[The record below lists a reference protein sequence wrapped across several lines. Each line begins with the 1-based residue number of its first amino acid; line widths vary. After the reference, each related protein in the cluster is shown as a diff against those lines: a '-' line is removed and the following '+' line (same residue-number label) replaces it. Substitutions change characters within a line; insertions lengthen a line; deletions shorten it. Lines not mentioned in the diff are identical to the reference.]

1 MTFEQIDYFI
11 CAAQSRTFFDAAEA
25 MHISQSALSKQI
37 MKLEKELDLV
47 LWDRSKRSAVL
58 TPAGELFYKEAL
70 KVSRQ
75 YHRSLEVISHFK
87 NSESR
92 TLHIG
97 TLPFLSQYHLTSKIH
112 HFCSEYPEILFSLKE
127 VEDQE
132 LLLGLENDR
141 FELVFARK
149 NMLNPA
155 VHTFHLLTEDRLV
168 AVFPAGHP
176 LSEKESLTLDQLNE
190 ESFILMPPHTSIYRL
205 CMRSFHKAGI
215 HPHIL
220 RTARAESIVSAVEI
234 GEGISL
240 LTESSSQLFHQP
252 SLISVPIN
260 GLDKLS
266 IGIAHKKNMTLT
278 SSAECFLRFVESHK

>member
-97 TLPFLSQYHLTSKIH
+97 TSKIH
-112 HFCSEYPEILFSLKE
+112 HFCSEYPEILFSLRE

-205 CMRSFHKAGI
+205 CMSSFHKAGI

-220 RTARAESIVSAVEI
+220 RTARAESIVIAVEI
-234 GEGISL
+234 G
-240 LTESSSQLFHQP
+240 
-252 SLISVPIN
+252 
-260 GLDKLS
+260 
-266 IGIAHKKNMTLT
+266 
-278 SSAECFLRFVESHK
+278 